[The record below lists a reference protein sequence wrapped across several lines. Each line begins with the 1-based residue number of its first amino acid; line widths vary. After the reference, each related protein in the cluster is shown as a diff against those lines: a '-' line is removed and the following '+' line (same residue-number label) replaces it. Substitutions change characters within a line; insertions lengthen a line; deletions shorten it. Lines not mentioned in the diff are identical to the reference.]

1 MLQLSGLDTTFL
13 NMETN
18 TAFGH
23 VATLMLFDGAGF
35 HGINAFA
42 AIRSHFEA
50 CARRLPPLYRR
61 LVEVPF
67 GLDRPYWI
75 DEGDVDID
83 FHVRHIGVP
92 PPGSTAQL
100 ADLIAHLVERR
111 LDRNRPLW
119 DLHVIEG
126 LESNEVALLFKTHH
140 AAADGASSMVMFSE
154 IFSTSP
160 DPAPP
165 PPATPRT
172 VEDMPEAWEL
182 LARAYGSM
190 LRHPLLGLGM
200 QMRALRT
207 VMGNGLSGQSAAI
220 TDARLSRWLSGTA
233 VEDLSSA
240 VMIAPRTPFNGTV
253 SAHRRV
259 AFAPVALERLKSIKQ
274 AAGSTL
280 NDVVMSVCSGALRR
294 YLLRKGVLPEQSLT
308 AMVPVSVRTGQEQ
321 ELYSNHVSS
330 MLSELATDTPDPRVR
345 LDRIRSSMQNA
356 KEIHNAIP
364 ASLLQ
369 DFTKFAAPAVAAQ
382 AARTVARLRLADQ
395 VRPMS
400 NVVISNVPGSRETL
414 YLAGAELTALV
425 PVSTVSDGMGLNMT
439 VISYREHV
447 VFGYVACREQVPDL
461 WDLIDDTRAAIDE
474 LAEAF
479 GV

>member
-1 MLQLSGLDTTFL
+1 MLQLSGLDTAFL

-18 TAFGH
+18 TTFGH

-35 HGINAFA
+35 RGSNPYA
-42 AIRSHFEA
+42 AVRSHFET

-75 DEGDVDID
+75 DAGEVDID

-92 PPGSTAQL
+92 PPGSTVQL
-100 ADLIAHLVERR
+100 AELIAHLVERP

-119 DLHVIEG
+119 ELHIIEG
-126 LESNEVALLFKTHH
+126 LESNEVALLLKTHH

-154 IFSTSP
+154 IFSTRP
-160 DPAPP
+160 DPAPLP
-165 PPATPRT
+165 PVAPRKT
-172 VEDMPEAWEL
+172 ESVPEAWEL

-190 LRHPLLGLGM
+190 LRHPLLGFGM
-200 QMRALRT
+200 QLRALRT
-207 VMGNGLSGQSAAI
+207 VMGNGRSGLGASSA
-220 TDARLSRWLSGTA
+220 DARLSRWLSGA
-233 VEDLSSA
+233 AIADLASS
-240 VMIAPRTPFNGTV
+240 VMTAPRTPFNGTV

-259 AFAPVALERLKSIKQ
+259 AFTAVALDRLKSIKQ

-280 NDVVMSVCSGALRR
+280 NDVVMSVCAGALRR
-294 YLLRKGVLPEQSLT
+294 YLLRKDVLPERPLI
-308 AMVPVSVRTGQEQ
+308 AMVPVSVRTGEEQ
-321 ELYSNHVSS
+321 ETYSNHVSS
-330 MLSELATDTPDPRVR
+330 LLSELATDAPDPCVR
-345 LDRIRSSMQNA
+345 LHRIRSSMQNA

-395 VRPMS
+395 VGPIS

-414 YLAGAELTALV
+414 YMAGAELTALI

-439 VISYREHV
+439 VISYRDRV
-447 VFGYVACREQVPDL
+447 MFGYVACREQVPDL
-461 WDLIDDTRAAIDE
+461 WELIDDTRAAIDE

>member
-1 MLQLSGLDTTFL
+1 MLQLSGLDTAFL

-35 HGINAFA
+35 CGSNPYA
-42 AIRSHFEA
+42 AVRSHFEA

-75 DEGDVDID
+75 DEGEVDID

-92 PPGSTAQL
+92 PPGSTVQL
-100 ADLIAHLVERR
+100 AELIAHLVERP

-154 IFSTSP
+154 IFSNRP
-160 DPAPP
+160 DPAPSS
-165 PPATPRT
+165 PAPPRT
-172 VEDMPEAWEL
+172 IEAMPEAWEL

-200 QMRALRT
+200 QMRALRA
-207 VMGNGLSGQSAAI
+207 VLGNGLSGQGAGNAD
-220 TDARLSRWLSGTA
+220 TRLSRWLSGA
-233 VEDLSSA
+233 AIEHLASA

-259 AFAPVALERLKSIKQ
+259 AFTPVALERLKNIKQ

-294 YLLRKGVLPEQSLT
+294 YLLRRGGLPEQPLI
-308 AMVPVSVRTGQEQ
+308 AMVPVSVRTGQEE

-345 LDRIRSSMQNA
+345 LDRIRSAMQNA

-395 VRPMS
+395 LTPMS

-439 VISYREHV
+439 VISYRDRV

-461 WDLIDDTRAAIDE
+461 WDLIDDTCAAIDE

>member
-1 MLQLSGLDTTFL
+1 
-13 NMETN
+13 
-18 TAFGH
+18 
-23 VATLMLFDGAGF
+23 
-35 HGINAFA
+35 
-42 AIRSHFEA
+42 
-50 CARRLPPLYRR
+50 
-61 LVEVPF
+61 
-67 GLDRPYWI
+67 
-75 DEGDVDID
+75 
-83 FHVRHIGVP
+83 
-92 PPGSTAQL
+92 
-100 ADLIAHLVERR
+100 
-111 LDRNRPLW
+111 
-119 DLHVIEG
+119 
-126 LESNEVALLFKTHH
+126 
-140 AAADGASSMVMFSE
+140 MFSE
-154 IFSTSP
+154 IFSTKP
-160 DPAPP
+160 DPAPL
-165 PPATPRT
+165 PPAAPRT
-172 VEDMPEAWEL
+172 VEDPPEAWEL

-200 QMRALRT
+200 QIRALST
-207 VMGNGLSGQSAAI
+207 VLGGGSAGQGAGRAEP
-220 TDARLSRWLSGTA
+220 RLSRWLSGA
-233 VEDLSSA
+233 AIEDLASS

-253 SAHRRV
+253 SAHRRM
-259 AFAPVALERLKSIKQ
+259 AFTPVALERLKSIKQ

-294 YLLRKGVLPEQSLT
+294 YLLRKNALPDQPLI
-308 AMVPVSVRTGQEQ
+308 AMVPVSVRTGEEE
-321 ELYSNHVSS
+321 ELYSNQVSS
-330 MLSELATDTPDPRVR
+330 MLSELATDTPDPRAR
-345 LDRIRSSMQNA
+345 LERIRSSMHNA

-395 VRPMS
+395 VTPIS

-439 VISYREHV
+439 VISYRERV
-447 VFGYVACREQVPDL
+447 VFGYVACRDQVPDL

>member
-1 MLQLSGLDTTFL
+1 MLQLSGLDTAFL
-13 NMETN
+13 NMETD
-18 TAFGH
+18 TTFGH
-23 VATLMLFDGAGF
+23 VATVMLLNGAGF
-35 HGINAFA
+35 GDNNPFA
-42 AIRSHFEA
+42 AIRSHFQA
-50 CARRLPPLYRR
+50 CARRLPPLYWR

-75 DEGDVDID
+75 DEGEVDID

-92 PPGSTAQL
+92 PPGNTAQL
-100 ADLIAHLVERR
+100 AELIAHLVERP

-126 LESNEVALLFKTHH
+126 LESNEIALLFKTHH

-154 IFSTSP
+154 IFSSRP
-160 DPAPP
+160 DPAPL
-165 PPATPRT
+165 PPAVPRT
-172 VEDMPEAWEL
+172 VEDPPEAWEL

-200 QMRALRT
+200 QVRALST
-207 VMGNGLSGQSAAI
+207 LLGGGSAGQGAGRA
-220 TDARLSRWLSGTA
+220 DARLSRWLSGA
-233 VEDLSSA
+233 AFEDLASA

-253 SAHRRV
+253 SAHRRM
-259 AFAPVALERLKSIKQ
+259 AFTPVALERLKNIKQ

-294 YLLRKGVLPEQSLT
+294 YLLRKDALPDQPLI
-308 AMVPVSVRTGQEQ
+308 AMVPVSVRTGEEE

-330 MLSELATDTPDPRVR
+330 MLSELATDTPDPRAR

-395 VRPMS
+395 VTPIS

-439 VISYREHV
+439 VISYRERV
-447 VFGYVACREQVPDL
+447 VFGYVACRDQVPDL